1 MLRGN
6 EGYLTQEWSWD
17 GWKQINSLTGQ
28 WEKKSKSAAERTT
41 QLLTKRHPRLGLLQQ
56 QRQCVSEGISR
67 WGRNGSNVSTWT
79 AAATTARNGQST
91 LRAAQHEQEG
101 MHGGA
106 ERAEKD
112 GEEQRWDPPLARS
125 PTATSGW
132 GSATRSCTLPWS
144 ARLCVPAVCCWKPS
158 ELLRFG
164 EWQREC
170 SNVCRESTR

>member
-1 MLRGN
+1 MVLRGH
-6 EGYLTQEWSWD
+6 EGHPSQERGRD
-17 GWKQINSLTGQ
+17 GLKQINSFTGQ

-125 PTATSGW
+125 PTATG
-132 GSATRSCTLPWS
+132 
-144 ARLCVPAVCCWKPS
+144 LCNKKLHPAVVSTALCASCV
-158 ELLRFG
+158 LL
-164 EWQREC
+164 E
-170 SNVCRESTR
+170 TI

>member
-125 PTATSGW
+125 PTATG
-132 GSATRSCTLPWS
+132 
-144 ARLCVPAVCCWKPS
+144 LCNKKLHPAVVSTALCASCV
-158 ELLRFG
+158 LLQETIRADTLWRVAERKF
-164 EWQREC
+164 
-170 SNVCRESTR
+170 